1 MQVLAT
7 APGAHHYRLQFLEFM
22 PTGLGENQIISLG
35 DGSWQQNT
43 LSSVP
48 YELIVDRVYIHG
60 DPSYGQRRGIS
71 LNSASTTI
79 MNSYISDIKD
89 PGLSDSQAIA
99 GWNGPGPYTITNNF
113 LEAAGENVMFG
124 GADPKIPNL
133 IPSDIKITR
142 NHLFKPLH
150 WRNEKWT
157 VKNLLE
163 LKNAQRVTVD
173 GNLFENNWQAAQQG
187 WAIVLQ
193 STNQEG
199 TAPWSVVRDV
209 QFTNNYLRN
218 VAGGISLVRQETPP
232 SVESS
237 NILIRNNLFQI
248 TRAMGG
254 HGWFMVVIGGSDFT
268 VDHNTIINDGTS
280 ALFADVRPSQ
290 TFVFTSNVLV
300 DNGYAIMGSGASPGN
315 GSISKYFPGGRFFG
329 GLFIKSNPANYP
341 TGNFYPPSIDAAG
354 FVNYW
359 GGDYRLS
366 SSSIYRNGGA
376 DGKDPGCDFAAL
388 NAAMGR

>member
-1 MQVLAT
+1 
-7 APGAHHYRLQFLEFM
+7 
-22 PTGLGENQIISLG
+22 
-35 DGSWQQNT
+35 
-43 LSSVP
+43 
-48 YELIVDRVYIHG
+48 
-60 DPSYGQRRGIS
+60 
-71 LNSASTTI
+71 

-218 VAGGISLVRQETPP
+218 VAGGISLVRQESPP

-315 GSISKYFPGGRFFG
+315 GSISK
-329 GLFIKSNPANYP
+329 
-341 TGNFYPPSIDAAG
+341 
-354 FVNYW
+354 
-359 GGDYRLS
+359 
-366 SSSIYRNGGA
+366 
-376 DGKDPGCDFAAL
+376 
-388 NAAMGR
+388 